1 MTDLAGIAVVG
12 AGPAGIAAAC
22 RAAESGAEV
31 CLIDEAPAPG
41 GQIWK
46 HGSRRPSG
54 SARRW
59 LERLGKS
66 GARVISGAQI
76 VLVQSESEPEP
87 ESGHRLTLETAERP
101 GRPRTLRCRCLILAT
116 GARERFLPF
125 PGWTLPGVVGVG
137 AAQSLAK
144 SGASFR
150 GLRVVVA
157 GSGPLLLPASA
168 SLSAGGA
175 RVEAVVEQAGRGSL
189 LRFGLGLAGRPDK
202 LLQAALYRSR
212 FLSARYR
219 TGTWVAE
226 ARGDD
231 RLREAVLTDGVRSW
245 TLPCE
250 VLCCGYGLV
259 PNLELPALLG
269 CELARAGARVG
280 ELQESSVA
288 GIFCAG
294 EVTGIG
300 GVDLALVEGEIAGL
314 AAAGRREEARRLLP
328 RRGRRQAFARALEK
342 TFALRPELASLAR
355 PETVVCRCEDVRL
368 SEIDASWSR
377 RQAKLL
383 ARAGM
388 GPCQGR
394 VCGPALDFLFG
405 AGADSVRPPIRPV
418 PLSSFLSERS
428 RE

>member
-1 MTDLAGIAVVG
+1 VTELSETAIAVVG
-12 AGPAGIAAAC
+12 GGPAGIAAAC

-46 HGSRRPSG
+46 RGSRRPTG
-54 SARRW
+54 PARRW
-59 LERLGKS
+59 LARLSGS
-66 GARVISGAQI
+66 GARVIGAAQI
-76 VLVQSESEPEP
+76 VLAEPEP
-87 ESGHRLTLETAERP
+87 AGGGHRLTLETADRP
-101 GRPRTLRCRCLILAT
+101 GEPQTLRSRCLVLAT

-150 GLRVVVA
+150 GRRVLVA
-157 GSGPLLLPASA
+157 GSGPLLLPAAA

-175 RVEAVVEQAGRGSL
+175 RVEAVAEQAGRGRV
-189 LRFGLGLAGRPDK
+189 LRFLLSLTARPGR

-212 FLSARYR
+212 FLCARYR

-226 ARGDD
+226 ARGDEC
-231 RLREAVLTDGVRSW
+231 LREVVLTDGARSW

-259 PNLELPALLG
+259 PNIELPALLG
-269 CELARAGARVG
+269 CELERGGARVG
-280 ELQESSVA
+280 ELQQSSIA

-314 AAAGRREEARRLLP
+314 AAAGRRQEARRLLP
-328 RRGRRQAFARALEK
+328 RRSRCRAFARALEK
-342 TFALRPELASLAR
+342 AFALRPELASLAR
-355 PETVVCRCEDVRL
+355 PETVVCRCEDVKL

-377 RQAKLL
+377 RQAKLH

-405 AGADSVRPPIRPV
+405 VGADSARPPVRPV

-428 RE
+428 RG